1 MPTTVELFL
10 FWHQC
15 DSIRG
20 ACALFGAGGRHGGR
34 ALEVWYPPYP
44 AGVPPTYLEAVPSY
58 PEAIFLPRSYPPLPG
73 SVGSCLSQCPCLVGL
88 FSLLV

>member
-20 ACALFGAGGRHGGR
+20 ACALLGAGGRHGGR
-34 ALEVWYPPYP
+34 APEVWYSPYP
-44 AGVPPTYLEAVPSY
+44 AGPPPPTNLEAVPSY
-58 PEAIFLPRSYPPLPG
+58 PEAIPPYLAAW
-73 SVGSCLSQCPCLVGL
+73 SQCPCLERL